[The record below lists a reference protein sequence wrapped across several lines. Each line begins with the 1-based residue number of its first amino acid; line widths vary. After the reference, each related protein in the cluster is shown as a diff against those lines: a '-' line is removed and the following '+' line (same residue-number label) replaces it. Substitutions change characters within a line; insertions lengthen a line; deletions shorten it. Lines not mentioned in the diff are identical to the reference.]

1 MARQHD
7 TTQPSGLPARR
18 AAVQLLRGVTEE
30 KEQLSVL
37 LASGVLDRLEPGDRA
52 RAQRLAV
59 TTLREMGRADTVIS
73 QFVEKMPP
81 AVALNILRLAVVEL
95 CVEGEAPHGVVDS
108 AVNLMKRSGRSPRM
122 AGLANAVLRK
132 VATEG
137 PQMWP
142 DLPTSSMPKWLRPR
156 VVHLF
161 DEATAQAIE
170 AAHQK
175 GPTLDLTLRDE
186 TRATHWAKELDAE
199 ILPTGSLRLRRCAQ
213 VTDLPGYTEGAW
225 WVQDAAAAIAAR
237 MLDARKGEQ
246 VLDMCA
252 APGGKTMQ
260 LAATGADVTAL
271 DISPERMARVEEN
284 LTRTGLTARLVVEDA
299 LNMPDDVLFDA
310 VLLDAPCSATGTIRR
325 HPDLPYA
332 KDGKQLNELFALQSD
347 MIDTAVSLLKPGGRL
362 VFCTCSLLFDEG
374 ERQAKTAME
383 RHGLTEIETT
393 LPGVEATWRSRVGG
407 LRLAPHLW
415 PERGGMDGFF
425 MIALR
430 KPE

>member
-1 MARQHD
+1 MARHD
-7 TTQPSGLPARR
+7 TSSPSGLHARR
-18 AAVQLLRGVTEE
+18 AAVQLLRGVLEE

-37 LASGVLDRLEPGDRA
+37 LGSGVLDRLEPADRA
-52 RAQRLAV
+52 RAQRLAT
-59 TTLREMGRADTVIS
+59 TTLREVGRADVVIS

-81 AVALNILRLAVVEL
+81 DVALNILRLAVVEL

-142 DLPTSSMPKWLRPR
+142 DIPPSRMPKWLRPR

-161 DEATAQAIE
+161 DEATVETIE
-170 AAHQK
+170 AAHLA
-175 GPTLDLTLRDE
+175 GAPLDITLRDE
-186 TRATHWAKELDAE
+186 TKAEYWAEQLGAE
-199 ILPTGSLRLRRCAQ
+199 VLPTGSLRINGSVQ
-213 VTDLPGYTEGAW
+213 VTDLPGFEEGAW
-225 WVQDAAAAIAAR
+225 WIQDAAAAIAAR
-237 MLDARKGEQ
+237 MLNAQKGEV

-260 LAATGADVTAL
+260 LAASGAEVTAL
-271 DISPERMARVEEN
+271 DISPERMMWVEEN
-284 LTRTGLTARLVVEDA
+284 LQRTGLTAKLIVEDA
-299 LNMPDDVLFDA
+299 LNAPDDVLYDA
-310 VLLDAPCSATGTIRR
+310 ILLDAPCSATGTIRR
-325 HPDLPYA
+325 HPDLPYV
-332 KDGKQLNELFALQSD
+332 KDGKQLNELFALQAD

-383 RHGLTEIETT
+383 RHGLTEIETD
-393 LPGVEATWRSRVGG
+393 LKGVEPEWRSRVGG
-407 LRLAPHLW
+407 LRLSPSYW
-415 PERGGMDGFF
+415 PDRGGMDGFF

>member
-1 MARQHD
+1 M
-7 TTQPSGLPARR
+7 TQDHTSPSSGLHARR
-18 AAVQLLRGVTEE
+18 AAVQLLRGVLEE

-37 LASGVLDRLEPGDRA
+37 LGSGVLDRLEPADRA
-52 RAQRLAV
+52 RAQRLAT
-59 TTLREMGRADTVIS
+59 TTLRELGRADVVIS

-81 AVALNILRLAVVEL
+81 EVALNILRLAVVEL

-137 PQMWP
+137 PQMWADIP
-142 DLPTSSMPKWLRPR
+142 PSRMPKWLRPR

-170 AAHQK
+170 AAHLA
-175 GPTLDLTLRDE
+175 GAPLDITLREEDKAE
-186 TRATHWAKELDAE
+186 HWAKQLGAEL
-199 ILPTGSLRLRRCAQ
+199 LPTGSLRIDRSVQ
-213 VTDLPGYTEGAW
+213 VTELPGFAEGAW
-225 WVQDAAAAIAAR
+225 WIQDAAAAIAAR
-237 MLDARKGEQ
+237 MLNAQKGEV

-271 DISPERMARVEEN
+271 DISPERMAWVEEN
-284 LTRTGLTARLVVEDA
+284 LQRTGLIAKLVIEDA
-299 LNMPDDVLFDA
+299 LNAPDD

-332 KDGKQLNELFALQSD
+332 KDGTQLNELFALQSD

-374 ERQAKTAME
+374 ERQAKTAMA
-383 RHGLTEIETT
+383 RHGLTEIEPD
-393 LPGVEATWRSRVGG
+393 LKGIEPEWRSRVGG
-407 LRLAPHLW
+407 LRLSPSYWAD
-415 PERGGMDGFF
+415 RGGMDGFF

>member
-1 MARQHD
+1 MARHE
-7 TTQPSGLPARR
+7 TTTPSGLHARR
-18 AAVQLLRGVTEE
+18 AAVQLLRGVLEE

-37 LASGVLDRLEPGDRA
+37 LGSGVLDRLEPADRA
-52 RAQRLAV
+52 RAQRLAT
-59 TTLREMGRADTVIS
+59 TTLRELGRADVVIS

-81 AVALNILRLAVVEL
+81 EVALNILRLAVVEL

-137 PQMWP
+137 PQMWADIP
-142 DLPTSSMPKWLRPR
+142 ASPMPKWLRPR

-161 DEATAQAIE
+161 DEETVQAIE
-170 AAHQK
+170 AAHLA
-175 GPTLDLTLRDE
+175 GAPLDITLRDE
-186 TRATHWAKELDAE
+186 TKAEYWAEQLGAE
-199 ILPTGSLRLRRCAQ
+199 VLPTGSLRGTGSMQ
-213 VTDLPGYTEGAW
+213 VTELPGFAEGAW
-225 WVQDAAAAIAAR
+225 WIQDASAAIAAR
-237 MLDARKGEQ
+237 MLNAQKGEA

-271 DISPERMARVEEN
+271 DISAERMAWVEEN
-284 LTRTGLTARLVVEDA
+284 LQRTGLTAKLMVEDA
-299 LNMPDDVLFDA
+299 LNVPDDVLYDA
-310 VLLDAPCSATGTIRR
+310 ILLDAPCSATGTIRR
-325 HPDLPYA
+325 HPDLPYV
-332 KDGKQLNELFALQSD
+332 KDGKQLDELFALQSD
-347 MIDTAVSLLKPGGRL
+347 MIDTAVSLLKPGGRM

-383 RHGLTEIETT
+383 RHGLTEIEPDMKG
-393 LPGVEATWRSRVGG
+393 LEPEWRSRVGG
-407 LRLAPHLW
+407 LRLSPSYW
-415 PERGGMDGFF
+415 SDRGGMDGFF

>member
-1 MARQHD
+1 MARHHD
-7 TTQPSGLPARR
+7 TPQPTGQNSGLPARR

-81 AVALNILRLAVVEL
+81 SVALNILRLAVVEL

-142 DLPTSSMPKWLRPR
+142 DLPPSSMPKWLRPR

-170 AAHQK
+170 DAHQK
-175 GPTLDLTLRDE
+175 GPMLDLTLRDE
-186 TRATHWAKELDAE
+186 TRTEHWAKELDAE
-199 ILPTGSLRLRRCAQ
+199 ILPTGSLRLTRSVQ
-213 VTDLPGYTEGAW
+213 VTDLPGYAEGAW
-225 WVQDAAAAIAAR
+225 WVQDGAAAIAAR
-237 MLDARKGEQ
+237 MLGVQKGEQ

-260 LAATGADVTAL
+260 LAAAGADVTAL
-271 DISPERMARVEEN
+271 DISPERMARVE
-284 LTRTGLTARLVVEDA
+284 GLAAKLVVEDA
-299 LNMPDDVLFDA
+299 LNMPDDVLYDA
-310 VLLDAPCSATGTIRR
+310 ILLDAPCSATGTIRR

-332 KDGKQLNELFALQSD
+332 KDGKQLDELFALQSD

-362 VFCTCSLLFDEG
+362 MFCTCSLLFDEG

-383 RHGLTEIETT
+383 RHNLTEIETN
-393 LPGVEATWRSRVGG
+393 LPGVDPTWRSRVGG
-407 LRLAPHLW
+407 LRLGPHLW
-415 PERGGMDGFF
+415 HDRGGMDGFF

>member
-1 MARQHD
+1 M
-7 TTQPSGLPARR
+7 TQDHTSLTSGLHARR

-30 KEQLSVL
+30 REQLSAL
-37 LASGVLDRLEPGDRA
+37 LNSGVLDRLEPSDRA
-52 RAQRLAV
+52 RAQRLAT
-59 TTLREMGRADTVIS
+59 TTLRELGRADVVIS

-81 AVALNILRLAVVEL
+81 DVALNILRLAVVEL

-137 PQMWP
+137 PQMWGDIP
-142 DLPTSSMPKWLRPR
+142 ASPMPKWLRPR

-161 DEATAQAIE
+161 DEATAQGIE
-170 AAHQK
+170 AAHLA
-175 GPTLDLTLRDE
+175 GAPLDITLRDE
-186 TRATHWAKELDAE
+186 DKAEHWAEQLGAE
-199 ILPTGSLRLRRCAQ
+199 VLPTGSLRVTRSVQ
-213 VTDLPGYTEGAW
+213 VTDLPGFDEGAW
-225 WVQDAAAAIAAR
+225 WIQDAAAAIAAR
-237 MLDARKGEQ
+237 MLNAQKGEA

-271 DISPERMARVEEN
+271 DISADRMGWVEEN
-284 LTRTGLTARLVVEDA
+284 LQRTGLTAKLMVEDA
-299 LNMPDDVLFDA
+299 LNTPDDVLYDA
-310 VLLDAPCSATGTIRR
+310 ILLDAPCSATGTIRR

-332 KDGKQLNELFALQSD
+332 KDGTLLDELFALQGD

-374 ERQAKTAME
+374 ERQAKTAMA
-383 RHGLTEIETT
+383 RHGLTEIEPD
-393 LPGVEATWRSRVGG
+393 LPGLEPEWRSRVGG
-407 LRLAPHLW
+407 LRLSPSYWAD
-415 PERGGMDGFF
+415 RGGMDGFF
-425 MIALR
+425 MIAMR